1 MVPETASQ
9 GYTPSGSQQLVLVPD
24 LPSPTAAE
32 LGPTAMKELMTWGTL
47 NATPRIINQT
57 GDSVEHTAAF
67 RIPEISSREVIAHKL
82 SNRAVKSLRV
92 KAEMFTPKPDKKGTL
107 DQKLKGSMGP
117 PSWTPRRS
125 DAVGNLTPA
134 ARRLLERT
142 AMGPAPSRRTDM
154 ERSSRGERDLDRVRW
169 TPTPSASRE

>member
-1 MVPETASQ
+1 
-9 GYTPSGSQQLVLVPD
+9 
-24 LPSPTAAE
+24 
-32 LGPTAMKELMTWGTL
+32 MKQLMTWGTL

-57 GDSVEHTAAF
+57 EDPVEPRTAF
-67 RIPEISSREVIAHKL
+67 RIPDITSREVIAHKL
-82 SNRAVKSLRV
+82 SNKAAKSLRV
-92 KAEMFTPKPDKKGTL
+92 KAEMFTPKFSKTGTL

-142 AMGPAPSRRTDM
+142 AMGTPSRRTDM
-154 ERSSRGERDLDRVRW
+154 ELGSGGHAGERDLDRVRW